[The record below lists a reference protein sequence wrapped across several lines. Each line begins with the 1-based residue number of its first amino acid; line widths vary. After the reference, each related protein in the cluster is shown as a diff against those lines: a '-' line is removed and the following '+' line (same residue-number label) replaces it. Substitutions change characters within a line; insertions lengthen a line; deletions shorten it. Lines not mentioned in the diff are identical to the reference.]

1 MEGPE
6 RVSGDRLVSDYLSRL
21 HAAAWR
27 LPADRRTAL
36 VDRVRRA
43 LLEAQDTRGAEGV
56 RDAAEALGDPA
67 EVVQAELAAAPL
79 APPVPPVPRR
89 DSAWGSREV
98 AAVLLLSVGG
108 VALPVV
114 GPLVGLV
121 VAWTSRRWTAVQKA
135 VATGLAVLAPALLGL
150 LAGGGAAGV
159 WAVVLL
165 VPLAGLVP
173 AGYLAFALRGAAA
186 ADRDGRTVSP
196 PRG

>member
-1 MEGPE
+1 VEGPD

-36 VDRVRRA
+36 VDRVRHA
-43 LLEAQDTRGAEGV
+43 LLEAQEARGADGV
-56 RDAAEALGDPA
+56 RRATEALGDPA
-67 EVVQAELAAAPL
+67 EVVRAELTAAPL

-121 VAWTSRRWTAVQKA
+121 IAWTSRRWTAAQKA

-150 LAGGGAAGV
+150 LAGGGSGGL

-173 AGYLAFALRGAAA
+173 AGYLAFVLRGAAA
-186 ADRDGRTVSP
+186 DHDAGTDSP